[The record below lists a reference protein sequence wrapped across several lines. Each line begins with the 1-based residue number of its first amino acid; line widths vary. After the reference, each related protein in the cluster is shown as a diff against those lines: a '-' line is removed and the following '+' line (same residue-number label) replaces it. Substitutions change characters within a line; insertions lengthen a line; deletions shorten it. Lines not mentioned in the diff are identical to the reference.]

1 MKKTL
6 KKAMRMTLA
15 FCLAAAMFCGS
26 VADAN
31 AKKAD
36 YKKSF
41 TKNINITG
49 GLLQMTIDAKEDAEI
64 TVAISTKNKSKDLR
78 LNAKMWYMDGSDQIV
93 ESLDRTRKKGSFK
106 IHLRK
111 GNSILYIENF
121 TYDPKTYEPKSV
133 KVKIKVSTKDGKV
146 LRYGGKEIMEDVG

>member
-1 MKKTL
+1 
-6 KKAMRMTLA
+6 MRMTLA

-64 TVAISTKNKSKDLR
+64 TVAISTTSKAKTLQ
-78 LNAKMWYMDGSDQIV
+78 LNAKMWKIDRQEQEIV
-93 ESLDRTRKKGSFK
+93 HLTKDKKKDSFK
-106 IHLRK
+106 ISVQK
-111 GNSILYIENF
+111 GKTVLYIENF
-121 TYDPKTYEPKSV
+121 TYDPKTYAPKSV

-146 LRYGGKEIMEDVG
+146 LRYGGKEIMDDVG

>member
-1 MKKTL
+1 
-6 KKAMRMTLA
+6 MRMTLA

-64 TVAISTKNKSKDLR
+64 TVAISTTSKAKTLQ
-78 LNAKMWYMDGSDQIV
+78 LNAKMWNA
-93 ESLDRTRKKGSFK
+93 DRTDQTGVEFKKGDKKKTFKIYLKKGS
-106 IHLRK
+106 
-111 GNSILYIENF
+111 NVLYIENF

-146 LRYGGKEIMEDVG
+146 LKYGGKEIMEDVG

>member
-6 KKAMRMTLA
+6 KKVMGLALA
-15 FCLAAAMFCGS
+15 FCMAAVMLCGGLAEVQAA
-26 VADAN
+26 
-31 AKKAD
+31 K

-41 TKNINITG
+41 TKDINITG
-49 GLLQMTIDAKEDAEI
+49 ALLQMTIDAKKEADV
-64 TVAISTKNKSKDLR
+64 TVTISTKSRAENLQ
-78 LNAKMWYMDGSDQIV
+78 LNAKMWYADGSDQTGV
-93 ESLDRTRKKGSFK
+93 SLKKGDKKGSFK
-106 IHLRK
+106 IHLKK